1 MWSIGATRART
12 LSAAMVLIVL
22 ATCATRLRE
31 RPGRIHGDAA
41 HGEEGKF
48 LGARRWCCLQGRG
61 SAGARLI
68 PGQARSAVSPLGA
81 HHQGR
86 MQALVKPASVP

>member
-1 MWSIGATRART
+1 MRSVIASRARAFG
-12 LSAAMVLIVL
+12 AALVLVLL

-41 HGEEGKF
+41 HAEEGQVR
-48 LGARRWCCLQGRG
+48 GARRWCCLQGRG

-68 PGQARSAVSPLGA
+68 PGQARSAVSPSPGLTIRAGC
-81 HHQGR
+81 R
-86 MQALVKPASVP
+86 RW